1 LQVLFVK
8 VTASRYHVSRF
19 FERIQDTL
27 FHQHILETLSA
38 PPTLDWDPAEKDEAA
53 MQSKSPA
60 SKSPEQLS
68 RTFGTT
74 VR

>member
-1 LQVLFVK
+1 MFFVK
-8 VTASRYHVSRF
+8 VTASRYHVNRF

-38 PPTLDWDPAEKDEAA
+38 PPTLGWEAAEKEEEEAT
-53 MQSKSPA
+53 MQSSSGSK
-60 SKSPEQLS
+60 KSPELLS